1 MFLETVTFLMLAL
14 VLALKYGT
22 VTRIVQLNQRL
33 RDAEAKCKRS
43 EDKLKAQ
50 RGERRNAVVAAV
62 DAAAGKH
69 VDVGQEAVA
78 PCAPSHQHFGMT
90 VALADQGEAGGV
102 SGATDRG
109 GGAAGDQPQDPLG
122 KGQALPDLGRHL
134 T

>member
-50 RGERRNAVVAAV
+50 RGERRVAEREETTLTRQQIGLEEEMKRV
-62 DAAAGKH
+62 
-69 VDVGQEAVA
+69 E
-78 PCAPSHQHFGMT
+78 
-90 VALADQGEAGGV
+90 GELTSLKESNLEV
-102 SGATDRG
+102 LQQLSKDKRF
-109 GGAAGDQPQDPLG
+109 
-122 KGQALPDLGRHL
+122 PDLDKSKN
-134 T
+134 